1 MEKKKILQVFRS
13 ATDAYLEFKNNF
25 ITREVFVEFFNIDN
39 GEADNLFTAA
49 RFVIDQQGMYSE
61 IDHFFQILNNKD
73 YTEKNIK
80 W

>member
-1 MEKKKILQVFRS
+1 MEEKKILQVFRS

-25 ITREVFVEFFNIDN
+25 ITREVFVEFFNLD
-39 GEADNLFTAA
+39 GSEADNLFAAA
-49 RFVIDQQGMYSE
+49 RFVIDHQGLCSE

-73 YTEKNIK
+73 YSEKNIK

>member
-1 MEKKKILQVFRS
+1 MEEKKILQVFRS

-25 ITREVFVEFFNIDN
+25 ITREAFVEFFNLDES
-39 GEADNLFTAA
+39 EADNLFTAA

-61 IDHFFQILNNKD
+61 IDHFFQVLNNKG

>member
-1 MEKKKILQVFRS
+1 MEEKKILQVFRS

-25 ITREVFVEFFNIDN
+25 ITREAFVEFFNLDVN
-39 GEADNLFTAA
+39 EADNLFAAA
-49 RFVIDQQGMYSE
+49 RFVIDHQGLCSE

-73 YTEKNIK
+73 YSEKSIK